1 MAKPFNVISGCSMHL
16 HVSLWKDGE
25 PAFVPE
31 GGAEN
36 PLHLAAIGGLMR
48 HLSGIVLY
56 GAPTVNSYKRFE
68 NASFAPTTAVWG
80 GDNRTVSVRSLPETA
95 ASTRIELRTG
105 AADAQPHWAIA
116 GLLAAVAA
124 GVEGSLDPGAKGQGN
139 LYGKGEP
146 LPANLFDAVQAA
158 RADEAIVG
166 ILGEDAVFDYSACA
180 LAEWNR
186 FCLEVTDW
194 DRNRYL
200 RLV

>member
-1 MAKPFNVISGCSMHL
+1 
-16 HVSLWKDGE
+16 
-25 PAFVPE
+25 
-31 GGAEN
+31 
-36 PLHLAAIGGLMR
+36 MR
-48 HLSGIVLY
+48 HLAGIVLY

-68 NASFAPTTAVWG
+68 NASFAPTTASWG
-80 GDNRTVSVRSLPETA
+80 GDNRTVALRSLPETPL
-95 ASTRIELRTG
+95 STRIELRTG
-105 AADAQPHWAIA
+105 AADAEPHWATA
-116 GLLAAVAA
+116 ALLAAVAA
-124 GVEGSLDPGAKGQGN
+124 GLEGSLDPGTKGEGN

-158 RADEAIVG
+158 RADETMMG
-166 ILGEDAVFDYSACA
+166 ILGEDAVMDYSSIA